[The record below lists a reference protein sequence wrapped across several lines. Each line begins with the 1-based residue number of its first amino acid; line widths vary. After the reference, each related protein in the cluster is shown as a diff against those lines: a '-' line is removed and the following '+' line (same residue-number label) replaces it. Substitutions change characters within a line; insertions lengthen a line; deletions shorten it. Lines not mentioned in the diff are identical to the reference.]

1 MLKPS
6 AQTDAEQAW
15 ADRCE
20 RLGEELYRGLAPIH
34 RSLALS
40 LLATL
45 LEAAG
50 QLREGPMGTR
60 RSDVRFI
67 VDTELG
73 RELAAFYL
81 AWHRE
86 QPLLDMR
93 SRVLSDDE
101 VGRMFAA
108 LHTADQS
115 GKGNEHLQVLAS
127 VSVDVQAW
135 LEDAAIAARATA
147 TAYELA
153 LWRDA
158 PPLEIAAELLTR
170 TLRAVLRVTV
180 DGLARAE

>member
-20 RLGEELYRGLAPIH
+20 RLGEELYRGLAPLH
-34 RSLALS
+34 RPLALS

-50 QLREGPMGTR
+50 QLREGPMGAQA
-60 RSDVRFI
+60 SDLRLI
-67 VDTELG
+67 VDTEIG
-73 RELAAFYL
+73 REVAAFFL
-81 AWHRE
+81 EWHRG
-86 QPLLDMR
+86 QPLLEMR
-93 SRVLSDDE
+93 SRVISDE
-101 VGRMFAA
+101 ELGRMFSA
-108 LHTADQS
+108 LHMAEQFGGAD
-115 GKGNEHLQVLAS
+115 EHLQVLAATP
-127 VSVDVQAW
+127 VDVQAW
-135 LEDAAIAARATA
+135 LNDAAVAARATA

-153 LWRDA
+153 RWRDA
-158 PPLEIAAELLTR
+158 PPMEIAAELLTR